1 MNVINKL
8 IIRLNTAKTRALPM
22 NDPASWTLQRGLGA
36 LDGIAITEID
46 NPIPKP
52 KTAYIDV
59 PGSNGEL
66 DATEMAGRLFYK
78 NKTVKIK
85 MQVLENEAP
94 RYSFTA
100 LRDTFTAMQ
109 GRVVDFAFDLP
120 TEVEWYYTGRLT
132 VESVDEP
139 SGELALEIDTYPF
152 LQSAEKRWYDVP
164 TKTSLDRAG
173 RNWTAPYVPDGASFY
188 ENGGYISFYGNPGD
202 TIEIYHSASSGKRY
216 TIGVTYLLGG
226 DFCFTGNGEKS
237 RVLGVP
243 VGDTLHME
251 LTIDGSYYAWTKVN
265 GTDVYKP
272 CLRLAFILSELE
284 TDAAGNVL
292 DTITLPTNVRIRP
305 ELANLDASNA
315 DVLLDGTRIHIPLEM
330 PSGVFPDAVLPGVLA
345 DRSGTETV
353 CYMTA
358 VGNAANETPMVR
370 IGFREEKLG

>member
-8 IIRLNTAKTRALPM
+8 IMRLNTAKTRALPM

-36 LDGIAITEID
+36 MDGIAITEID
-46 NPIPKP
+46 NPIAKP

-100 LRDTFTAMQ
+100 LRDTFTALQ
-109 GRVVDFAFDLP
+109 GRVVDFSFDLP

-139 SGELALEIDTYPF
+139 NGELALEIDTYPF

-164 TKTSLDRAG
+164 TKTSLDRDG
-173 RNWTAPYVPDGASFY
+173 QNWTAPYVPDGVSFTSK
-188 ENGGYISFYGNPGD
+188 GGHIWLFGKPGD
-202 TIEIYHSASSGKRY
+202 SIEIYHNASSDKRY
-216 TIGVTYLLGG
+216 TIGVSALLGG
-226 DFCFTGNGEKS
+226 DFFFTGNGEKS

-251 LTIDGSYYAWTKVN
+251 LTIDGSYYHWMTEN
-265 GTDVYKP
+265 GANAYKP
-272 CLRLAFILSELE
+272 CLHLSYILSELE
-284 TDAAGNVL
+284 TDAAGNVI

-305 ELANLDASNA
+305 ELANLEACSA
-315 DVLLDGTRIHIPLEM
+315 DVLLDGTRINMPLET
-330 PSGVFPDAVLPGVLA
+330 PSGVFPEAVLPGVLA

-358 VGNAANETPMVR
+358 VGNSAYDTPMVR

>member
-1 MNVINKL
+1 MNVINK
-8 IIRLNTAKTRALPM
+8 IIMRLNTAKTRAMSL

-36 LDGIAITEID
+36 LDRIAITEID
-46 NPIPKP
+46 NPIAKP
-52 KTAYIDV
+52 KTAYLDV
-59 PGSNGEL
+59 PGSNGKL

-85 MQVLENEAP
+85 MQVLENDAT

-139 SGELALEIDTYPF
+139 NGELTLEIDTYPF
-152 LQSAEKRWYDVP
+152 LQSVEKRWYDVP
-164 TKTSLDRAG
+164 TKTSLDRDG
-173 RNWTAPYVPDGASFY
+173 QNWTAPYVPDGTSFISI
-188 ENGGYISFYGNPGD
+188 NGNILFYGNPGD
-202 TIEIYHSASSGKRY
+202 TIEIDHSANSGKRY
-216 TIGVTYLLGG
+216 TIGVARLLGG
-226 DFCFTGNGEKS
+226 DFCFTANGEKS

-243 VGDTLHME
+243 VGNKLHME
-251 LTIDGSYYAWTKVN
+251 LTIDGSHHGWTTVN
-265 GTDVYKP
+265 GIKIYKP
-272 CLRLAFILSELE
+272 CLDLDYILSELE
-284 TDAAGNVL
+284 MDADGNVI
-292 DTITLPTNVRIRP
+292 DTITLPTNVQIRP
-305 ELANLDASNA
+305 ELANLKACKA
-315 DVLLDGTRIHIPLEM
+315 DVLLDGTRIHIPLET
-330 PSGVFPDAVLPGVLA
+330 PSGVFPEAVLPGVLA

-358 VGNAANETPMVR
+358 VGNSAHDTPMVR